1 MWNVG
6 YTSSV
11 QGSCGVKARIVIPY
25 ASVLYRIGLIGAGTG
40 YPLRPSTPAM
50 RHEASLER
58 VKSFIGMSQ
67 ALHRLGHIRNPDAMF
82 LNPADSLNV
91 VGYTTRHDGPPQR
104 TPVQYST
111 PGTKTRDVK
120 AVCGISLVQRCC
132 HAG

>member
-58 VKSFIGMSQ
+58 VRVVYRHVTGTAPARSHPESGCYVPQSSGL
-67 ALHRLGHIRNPDAMF
+67 AECSRL
-82 LNPADSLNV
+82 
-91 VGYTTRHDGPPQR
+91 Y
-104 TPVQYST
+104 Y
-111 PGTKTRDVK
+111 KT
-120 AVCGISLVQRCC
+120 
-132 HAG
+132 